1 MTDPGFPIGGARP
14 YHTYNNILTIFI
26 HTNRCKHLKELHVV
40 DSKLKTE
47 NLVNAIANR
56 RGLQAISF
64 TVSSF
69 TELKS
74 QKFVIAK
81 DALKTVNRLEVHILS
96 NRSGKGGG

>member
-1 MTDPGFPIGGARP
+1 MTDPGFSRDFP
-14 YHTYNNILTIFI
+14 YHTYSNALTIFL

-81 DALKTVNRLEVHILS
+81 DALKTVNRLEVHIL
-96 NRSGKGGG
+96 